1 VTDPHPDVADPEQPT
16 GPDGSPTAEPSGET
30 DPGSD
35 AGADDR
41 GGSSFWRE
49 LPVLVLVALVVAIVI
64 KTFLVQAFYIPSVSM
79 VPTLERGDRVL
90 VCRLCYRF
98 GDIERGDVIVFAD
111 PSPDPH
117 ADRGVVGG
125 FLHWLGEGIGV
136 ARPEDEDFIKRVI
149 GLPGD
154 VVELRDGTLLVNGEA
169 VEEPYLDPDVDT
181 RPYGPVTVPDG
192 MLFVLGDNR
201 LRSGDSRLT
210 PEQGGVGLV
219 PEDRV
224 IGEAFVIVWP
234 PGRWGGL

>member
-1 VTDPHPDVADPEQPT
+1 MTDPHADVADPSDPPRNTE
-16 GPDGSPTAEPSGET
+16 SPEPEAVSEN
-30 DPGSD
+30 
-35 AGADDR
+35 DR
-41 GGSSFWRE
+41 GGGNFWRE
-49 LPVLVLVALVVAIVI
+49 LPVLILIALVVAIVI

-79 VPTLERGDRVL
+79 VPTLQRGDRVL
-90 VCRLCYRF
+90 VCRFCYRL

-111 PSPDPH
+111 PLPDAQ

-136 ARPEDEDFIKRVI
+136 AQPEDEDFIKRVV

-154 VVELRDGTLLVNGEA
+154 VVELRDGSLLVNNE
-169 VEEPYLDPDVDT
+169 VIEEPYLDPDRDT
-181 RPYGPVTVPDG
+181 RSYGPVTVPSG

-210 PEQGGVGLV
+210 PEEGGVGWV
-219 PEDRV
+219 PEDKV
-224 IGEAFVIVWP
+224 IGKAFVIVWP